1 MKTKLE
7 FTFCHRK
14 PERSFFWKGKQF
26 PVCARCTGIHLG
38 YLSTFLFLFGVITM
52 NFWVA
57 VLCMLPTIIDGLTQA
72 YCNRESNNT
81 LRFITGIMAGV
92 GTMAI
97 CAIIGTA
104 IGNLILEGIKLII
117 KYN

>member
-38 YLSTFLFLFGVITM
+38 YLSTFLFIFGILTM
-52 NFWVA
+52 NWWIALLFT
-57 VLCMLPTIIDGLTQA
+57 LPTIIDGLTQA
-72 YCNRESNNT
+72 YWNRESNNI
-81 LRFITGIMAGV
+81 LRFITGIMAGI
-92 GTMAI
+92 GMMAI
-97 CAIIGTA
+97 CAIIGRA
-104 IGNLILEGIKLII
+104 IGSLILDGIQLII
-117 KYN
+117 K